1 MNEPATVSDA
11 AVQAVETADAAAVA
25 RSLGGHLDLLAAM
38 ASEFASSRNL
48 DATLDSALQMIT
60 AYVGAEGGAL
70 FMLDEA
76 QENLRCQACVGAT
89 EITGLTIR
97 ADQGIVG
104 RSVQTDEGVIV
115 RDVAND
121 PNHFKGVDEQT
132 GFTTK
137 SIVCA
142 PMSIKGQKVGA
153 IELIN
158 KVAHDDDRSGRGGQ
172 EGLFDDQD
180 LMLLSTLS
188 TSAAMAVLN
197 TRMAEALVEQ
207 ERVKREIELAA
218 EIQRSLL
225 PEAGAAAKAGVFGLN
240 VPARTV
246 SGDFYDHFVLD
257 DGRVGFSL
265 GDVSGKGMNAA
276 LMMAKAISLYRCLGK
291 SILSPARLLDVIN
304 TEICETATRGMFITL
319 VGGIYDPATGVVT
332 LANAGHEPPLL
343 RTADGVFKAL
353 EADAPPLGIL
363 LNPGSEE
370 AFPEV
375 QLHLEGGALYIV
387 TDGVTEGYTDSAAKK
402 ELGGE
407 GLKAILSDTADRA
420 PMDRLRAVAS
430 ALEPGPDGLRDD
442 LTALV
447 VDDAEAHRA
456 RAGLDR
462 RPDWSDEPMTPVKL
476 VRLRAPSAAAS
487 LKMIRAGVHA
497 AALEVGF
504 SDIAAHDVMLA
515 VDETCQNVIRHAYGG
530 RDDGSMVIDV
540 ERHGHRFVVFVRDYA
555 PPIDVDKVQP
565 RDLNDV
571 RPGGLGTHLIR
582 EIMDEV
588 EFLDPPADGGNIVK
602 MSKVI
607 L

>member
-1 MNEPATVSDA
+1 MDDA
-11 AVQAVETADAAAVA
+11 ASDLAVTKDAVENADPVAVA

-48 DATLDSALQMIT
+48 DATLCSAVEMIT

-104 RSVQTDEGVIV
+104 RSVQTDTGIIV
-115 RDVAND
+115 RDVQND

-132 GFTTK
+132 GFTTR

-158 KVAHDDDRSGRGGQ
+158 KVGKDDGGD
-172 EGLFDDQD
+172 GLFDEQD

-225 PEAGAAAKAGVFGLN
+225 PEPGTAAQAGVYGLN

-246 SGDFYDHFVLD
+246 SGDFFDHFVLE

-291 SILSPARLLDVIN
+291 SILSPARLLNLIN
-304 TEICETATRGMFITL
+304 AEICETATRGMFVTL

-332 LANAGHEPPLL
+332 LANAGHEPPLV
-343 RTADGVFKAL
+343 RSRDGSYQAL

-363 LNPGSEE
+363 VNPGSEE

-375 QLHLEGGALYIV
+375 QMHLDGGALYIV
-387 TDGVTEGYTDSAAKK
+387 TDGVTEGYTDSATKT
-402 ELGGE
+402 ELGVD
-407 GLKAILSDTADRA
+407 GLKAILDEMSDKA

-430 ALEPGPDGLRDD
+430 ALEPGPNGLRDD
-442 LTALV
+442 LTAV
-447 VDDAEAHRA
+447 VIDDV
-456 RAGLDR
+456 AGKQMRDGTEK
-462 RPDWSDEPMTPVKL
+462 PAGAADEPMTPVKL
-476 VRLRAPSAAAS
+476 VRLRAPSAAVS
-487 LKMIRAGVHA
+487 LKMIRAGVRA
-497 AALEVGF
+497 AAVEAGF

-530 RDDGSMVIDV
+530 RDDGSIVIDI
-540 ERHGHRFVVFVRDYA
+540 ERHGNRFVVFVRDYA
-555 PPIDVDKVQP
+555 PPIDVDKIQP
-565 RDLNDV
+565 RELDDI

-588 EFLDPPADGGNIVK
+588 EFLEPPADGGNILRLA
-602 MSKVI
+602 KVI
-607 L
+607 H